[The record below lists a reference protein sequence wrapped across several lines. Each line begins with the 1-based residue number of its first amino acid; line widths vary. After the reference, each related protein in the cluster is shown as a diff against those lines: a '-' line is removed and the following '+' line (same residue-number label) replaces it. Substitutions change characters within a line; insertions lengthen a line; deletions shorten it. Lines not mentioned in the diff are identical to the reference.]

1 MAMLKSG
8 STPDSTSSILGIAMT
23 SRTLC
28 LPLLAALSVG
38 LASPAMAQPALPPL
52 PPQVAPMPVAD
63 AAGDYYGNGSPD
75 PRPEWQEGYDR
86 GDYDQARADWLNECR
101 SNRGHGKT
109 VGGAVVG
116 GLVGGVIGN
125 RVAGSGSRVEGT
137 VLGAA
142 AGAVVGGAI
151 GNAADRR
158 SGRDYCE
165 DYLDH
170 YTSQQGGYGYVR
182 PGAYGYGQQGYSYQP
197 LMVMVPVMM
206 MPAPG
211 GQRECTE
218 TVVTEEYVTEAPRRV
233 LRRMIRPRM
242 PIMPRA
248 APVTPDKRVR
258 AN

>member
-1 MAMLKSG
+1 MVMLKSG
-8 STPDSTSSILGIAMT
+8 LMPDSTGSILGIAMT
-23 SRTLC
+23 CRALC

-38 LASPAMAQPALPPL
+38 LAAPAMAQPGLPPI
-52 PPQVAPMPVAD
+52 PAHATPMPAVD
-63 AAGDYYGNGSPD
+63 AAGDYYGNGAPD
-75 PRPEWQEGYDR
+75 PRPYWQG
-86 GDYDQARADWLNECR
+86 GYDQARADWLNECR

-109 VGGAVVG
+109 AGGAVVG

-151 GNAADRR
+151 GNATDRR
-158 SGRDYCE
+158 SARDYCA

-170 YTSQQGGYGYVR
+170 YTSRQGGYGYGR
-182 PGAYGYGQQGYSYQP
+182 PGAYGYGQPGYGYQP
-197 LMVMVPVMM
+197 MMVMVPVMM

-233 LRRMIRPRM
+233 LRRMIRPRI
-242 PIMPRA
+242 PVIPRA
-248 APVTPDKRVR
+248 APVASDKRVR